1 MKLSIV
7 TASVKKG
14 DGQAR
19 VNYEIVQAAI
29 ARQHSITLVVSQAA
43 PELVTNQLIKCI
55 YFVVKNMPTEL
66 IRGIM
71 FSQKSAG
78 WLKKHEH
85 EFDLVMGCGAVTSA
99 KTDVNVVHFVHSTWL
114 NSPFHT
120 SRMSRNLYGAYQW
133 LFTALNARWER
144 QAFKKARI
152 LIAVSETIKQE
163 LIEIGVPEAKIQ
175 VILNGVDI
183 DEFFPAIWAT
193 LGRSPARSLL
203 RSTYGLPEEVDLALF
218 VGDFRTNRKNLDTVL
233 KALVNVPNLHLAV
246 VGSAEKSPYP
256 QLANQLGL
264 DKRVHFL
271 GYRSD
276 IAKIM
281 QAVDFLVFPSR
292 YEPFGMVVTEAMAA
306 GLPVITTSVSGV
318 AAIVTP
324 ECGIVLADSEDIQA
338 LTDAMLILTSDIE
351 LRKKMGQ
358 ASRAIAEQHS
368 WTSKANAYV
377 DLFES
382 MVSLQ
387 RKAL

>member
-1 MKLSIV
+1 MKLCIV

-29 ARQHSITLVVSQAA
+29 ARQHRVTLVVSQAA
-43 PELVTNQLIKCI
+43 PELIANQLIKCI

-66 IRGIM
+66 IRGII
-71 FSQKSAG
+71 FSQKSAS

-85 EFDLVMGCGAVTSA
+85 EFDVVMGCGAVTSA
-99 KTDVNVVHFVHSTWL
+99 RTDVNVVHFVHSTWL

-120 SRMSRNLYGAYQW
+120 SRVSRNLYGAYQW
-133 LFTALNARWER
+133 MFTALNARWER

-183 DEFFPAIWAT
+183 DEFFPATWAT
-193 LGRSPARSLL
+193 LGRSLL
-203 RSTYGLPEEVDLALF
+203 RSLYGLPEKVDLALF

-256 QLANQLGL
+256 QLAKQLGL

-276 IAKIM
+276 VAKIM

-292 YEPFGMVVTEAMAA
+292 YEPFGMVVSEAMAA
-306 GLPVITTSVSGV
+306 GLPVITTLVSGV

-338 LTDAMLILTSDIE
+338 LTNAMVMLANDGS

-358 ASRAIAEQHS
+358 AARAIAEQHS

-382 MVSLQ
+382 MVS
-387 RKAL
+387 